1 LNSIV
6 NGSYTSALMLDV
18 NISEE
23 LTNVLIDI
31 LCIFQE
37 KNETKN

>member
-1 LNSIV
+1 MDH
-6 NGSYTSALMLDV
+6 TSALMLDV